1 MSFVP
6 AKNKAEAVA
15 RISSLTSS
23 GPETL
28 GPGSTERKSVLVNLA
43 RGLGVPF
50 HESETKHE
58 LGASIARSIG
68 APWTQGCFST
78 GQTITLTGLNVLL
91 GAATS
96 LLARDNEPG
105 GTDWISPYEEA
116 SLISDVVV
124 SVTPDQMDGRTCITE
139 MRHAQSTNWR
149 QTEWPG
155 WYFEF
160 IALPALVNYLGGGPQ
175 QIGSTKFD
183 YCREYVWDLKTH
195 SRFGSVGPS
204 RPAHDCILNDMGA
217 MQTAINRSGMGL
229 VVLTGDPRF
238 DDPGFTEWHMG
249 LRGRTGV
256 PRRKLKSSFTPK
268 RLDLFFLSD
277 LDALNRSVDDQRLSV
292 YRQGRQQSGAERNLK
307 YKLHLERSK
316 GTDIHLLE
324 HRFDGGDRTSQA
336 SLFG

>member
-1 MSFVP
+1 
-6 AKNKAEAVA
+6 
-15 RISSLTSS
+15 
-23 GPETL
+23 
-28 GPGSTERKSVLVNLA
+28 
-43 RGLGVPF
+43 
-50 HESETKHE
+50 
-58 LGASIARSIG
+58 
-68 APWTQGCFST
+68 
-78 GQTITLTGLNVLL
+78 
-91 GAATS
+91 
-96 LLARDNEPG
+96 
-105 GTDWISPYEEA
+105 
-116 SLISDVVV
+116 
-124 SVTPDQMDGRTCITE
+124 MDGRTCITE
-139 MRHAQSTNWR
+139 MRDAQSTNWR

-160 IALPALVNYLGGGPQ
+160 LAVPALINSLGGGPR
-175 QIGSTKFD
+175 QIGTTKFD
-183 YCREYVWDLKTH
+183 YCRQHVWDLKTH
-195 SRFGSVGPS
+195 SSFGSHGPS